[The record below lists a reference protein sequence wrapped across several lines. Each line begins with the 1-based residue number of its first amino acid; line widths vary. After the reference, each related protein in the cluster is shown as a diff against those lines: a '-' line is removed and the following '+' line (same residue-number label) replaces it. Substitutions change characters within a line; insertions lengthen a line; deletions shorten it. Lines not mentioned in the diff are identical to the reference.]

1 MQKLMRL
8 AFGISGGIIV
18 ILIAVFASYFFFDD
32 IEDLEEG
39 SPEKIVQTYLNNV
52 IAREF
57 PKAYNTLDLTTREKC
72 PIEEFVV
79 ASVDISESLKGTTI
93 NLNSVDVFDD
103 NAIVIVEISSIEN
116 SGFFST
122 YENKISETLFLKF
135 TNNAWAITGTSFNLI
150 C

>member
-1 MQKLMRL
+1 MRL

-103 NAIVIVEISSIEN
+103 NAIVIVEKNISKKQKMSLAKI
-116 SGFFST
+116 F
-122 YENKISETLFLKF
+122 NKKDIDVNKVKELNKQ
-135 TNNAWAITGTSFNLI
+135 
-150 C
+150 